1 MDLGSQQSGPQV
13 LHPRCLTAG
22 TRVKQVASLTVG
34 EACNTIVW
42 LQNRGSLGTFG
53 SQHGTFISVSAAS
66 IPRGAGGGGLG
77 RREGEAGRIW
87 KWEWGMESGRCLS
100 VLRARRPE
108 IASWNNSDNK
118 TTAVAATTTMTIIL
132 G

>member
-1 MDLGSQQSGPQV
+1 MMDLGCQQSGPQV

-34 EACNTIVW
+34 EVCNTIVW
-42 LQNRGSLGTFG
+42 LQNRGSLRTFG

-87 KWEWGMESGRCLS
+87 KWEGWVWGWGGGGGEWEVFVCSAG
-100 VLRARRPE
+100 
-108 IASWNNSDNK
+108 K
-118 TTAVAATTTMTIIL
+118 AT
-132 G
+132 